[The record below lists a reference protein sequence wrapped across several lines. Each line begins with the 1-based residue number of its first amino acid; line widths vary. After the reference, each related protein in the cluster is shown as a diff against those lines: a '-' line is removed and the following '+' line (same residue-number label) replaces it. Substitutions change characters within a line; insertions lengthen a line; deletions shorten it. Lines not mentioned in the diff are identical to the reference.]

1 LSTLALLTMRLL
13 IEEREDE
20 FKGDPVMALN
30 DLKVLYVDGKLHIPE
45 ELLVVYFSHSK
56 HLFALSQVEHR

>member
-1 LSTLALLTMRLL
+1 MSTLVLLTMRLL

-20 FKGDPVMALN
+20 FKGDPVMVLN
-30 DLKVLYVDGKLHIPE
+30 DLKVLYVDGKLHTPE

-56 HLFALSQVEHR
+56 HLLALSQVEHR